1 MDQIAIYVEA
11 WNERDVE
18 RQRDLLTRSVT
29 ADVVLIHPTFGRSCG
44 IDALARHIGAYQ
56 AAMPETR
63 VVLTSGIDHH
73 NQVARYAWQVAD
85 TADGHPLV
93 AGIDVVELAD
103 DGRLARILLFHDERP
118 GPP

>member
-1 MDQIAIYVEA
+1 VDQIAIYVEA